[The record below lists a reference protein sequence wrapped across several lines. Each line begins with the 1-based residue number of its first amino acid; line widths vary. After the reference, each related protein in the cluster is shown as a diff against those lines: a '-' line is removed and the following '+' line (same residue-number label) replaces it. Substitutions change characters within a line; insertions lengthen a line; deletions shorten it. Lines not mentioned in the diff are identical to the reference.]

1 MPQCNNP
8 LFPQEN
14 LKDPEP
20 SGDKLQIY
28 PQGIYDDFPKDGV
41 TVVFGPDL
49 KQRISV
55 AIGNNCHTD
64 LTSCRERLMPIL
76 QNTDLHTHTKRFILI
91 TAFVIGD
98 VVASVS
104 YLLSV
109 AAAAAAGAGTGAWLA
124 SEVPAVR
131 LSYSD
136 LAQIH
141 DSGKANKIAIQQ
153 GTDATPTTIVVPA
166 MSEAPTP
173 TGPDFITMETITADS
188 DIAKKGDIVYHIP
201 TDAARRI
208 QDFLAM
214 FGVKSLV
221 DSCEGHD
228 LFNPQKSRVRRGK
241 RANTIEECLRQLNNF
256 NADWI
261 EAVPQNALQLAPQNF
276 PNQPGPGQAVD
287 FPVQGTMVDGVQVV
301 VTTYHVMM
309 QHRRIVQAAP
319 VPVQGLDLNV
329 LAVAAVGLTILTHA
343 IMFAGQVGLKVVLPQ
358 SAISRDIRDDDFSCP
373 KDILCIND
381 ACGAQKSGSEIAQRN
396 AYCTKVCYPDCP
408 IYVSEAN
415 LSCSRKTRAASAK
428 ALRIPITSSSRET
441 TWTNNTSGWR
451 SSSKRATTQKS
462 SSSPSAVAICSK
474 PRPCRRCSKSTVFH
488 YNSRHSQL
496 TSIAKSKKCARTT
509 RTSARTQ
516 TPAGQ
521 KEINPGQKQ
530 KGNLVFH
537 GVSFSKR
544 PIRTS
549 KRLVRSIA
557 RRSSWLLQIA
567 KTVSFHA
574 FMCPCCEKL
583 C

>member
-8 LFPQEN
+8 LFPQED

-76 QNTDLHTHTKRFILI
+76 HNTDLHTHTKRFILI

-141 DSGKANKIAIQQ
+141 DLGKADKIAIQQ
-153 GTDATPTTIVVPA
+153 GTDATPTIIVVPA

-173 TGPDFITMETITADS
+173 TGPDFIIMETLTADS

-256 NADWI
+256 NAEWI
-261 EAVPQNALQLAPQNF
+261 EAVPQNVLQLAPENE
-276 PNQPGPGQAVD
+276 
-287 FPVQGTMVDGVQVV
+287 
-301 VTTYHVMM
+301 
-309 QHRRIVQAAP
+309 
-319 VPVQGLDLNV
+319 
-329 LAVAAVGLTILTHA
+329 
-343 IMFAGQVGLKVVLPQ
+343 
-358 SAISRDIRDDDFSCP
+358 FSCTGHYGRRCSSCGN
-373 KDILCIND
+373 DIPCCD
-381 ACGAQKSGSEIAQRN
+381 
-396 AYCTKVCYPDCP
+396 
-408 IYVSEAN
+408 
-415 LSCSRKTRAASAK
+415 AASANCTSSTC
-428 ALRIPITSSSRET
+428 ACSRVGPQRSSSRRSRL
-441 TWTNNTSGWR
+441 NYFNACDHVCR
-451 SSSKRATTQKS
+451 SSGIEGCVTSERYLQ
-462 SSSPSAVAICSK
+462 
-474 PRPCRRCSKSTVFH
+474 RYQRRQF
-488 YNSRHSQL
+488 QL
-496 TSIAKSKKCARTT
+496 
-509 RTSARTQ
+509 
-516 TPAGQ
+516 P
-521 KEINPGQKQ
+521 
-530 KGNLVFH
+530 KGH
-537 GVSFSKR
+537 
-544 PIRTS
+544 T
-549 KRLVRSIA
+549 
-557 RRSSWLLQIA
+557 
-567 KTVSFHA
+567 
-574 FMCPCCEKL
+574 MCQ
-583 C
+583 